1 MCSCLPS
8 ALFIIIIIRHFGV
21 RMCVMWVYVQMCF
34 LHVCKCMC
42 VQVRT
47 RVCIHVKARSWF
59 LESSS
64 AHLHLVFW
72 GRFSHRPQSWPIPAN
87 LASQLALGILCPWG
101 LWLQVATMATLLLHD
116 SGDVKSDPHTSVTST
131 ELSPKS
137 WSCIYKTFLPYLCI
151 VLSHC
156 SVSGTVL
163 GCRISQ
169 TTVSLPSSSNS
180 SPQHSVLV
188 FS

>member
-34 LHVCKCMC
+34 LRVCECMC
-42 VQVRT
+42 VQVCT
-47 RVCIHVKARSWF
+47 RVCMHVKARSWF

-87 LASQLALGILCPWG
+87 LASQLALGILCSWG
-101 LWLQVATMATLLLHD
+101 LWLQVATMPLCFYMILEMWNPILTLLWQA
-116 SGDVKSDPHTSVTST
+116 
-131 ELSPKS
+131 LS
-137 WSCIYKTFLPYLCI
+137 Y
-151 VLSHC
+151 
-156 SVSGTVL
+156 
-163 GCRISQ
+163 R
-169 TTVSLPSSSNS
+169 PS
-180 SPQHSVLV
+180 PGVV
-188 FS
+188 FTKLFFPICA

>member
-8 ALFIIIIIRHFGV
+8 ALFIIIIIHHFSV
-21 RMCVMWVYVQMCF
+21 RMRVMWVYVQMCF

-47 RVCIHVKARSWF
+47 RVCMHVKARSWF

-101 LWLQVATMATLLLHD
+101 LWLQPPWPLCFYMILEMWNPILTLLWQALSYRPSPGVVFTNFSSLSVHSAFTLLCLWGS
-116 SGDVKSDPHTSVTST
+116 SG
-131 ELSPKS
+131 L
-137 WSCIYKTFLPYLCI
+137 
-151 VLSHC
+151 
-156 SVSGTVL
+156 
-163 GCRISQ
+163 
-169 TTVSLPSSSNS
+169 
-180 SPQHSVLV
+180 
-188 FS
+188 